1 MTQTEAKA
9 KEVQALKDGNLEKD
23 LKKATAAREDLSKR
37 LVQATSAMSNKKS
50 DLAAEVKALEAVKK
64 VSTT

>member
-9 KEVQALKDGNLEKD
+9 KEVQALKDGKLEKD
-23 LKKATAAREDLSKR
+23 LKKATAAREDLSKD